1 MATEQTE
8 ARNTAQERSVA
19 RREAGGSLRPTA
31 LPLASPFALMRRL
44 VEDLDGLF
52 EGFGEGRNAVWV
64 PPVEVLERDGQII
77 VRAEVPG
84 LEKDQVR
91 VELRDGELIISGERT
106 QEREERREGFYRTE
120 RSYGSFYRAVPLPD
134 DVDPEQ
140 AKATFKNGVLEIVMP
155 ASQRPPAKRL
165 EIQDEAG
172 TTQAGQSH
180 AQSA

>member
-1 MATEQTE
+1 MAREQTE

-31 LPLASPFALMRRL
+31 LPLVSPFALMRRL

-52 EGFGEGRNAVWV
+52 EGFGDGRNAVWM
-64 PPVEVLERDGQII
+64 PPVEVLERDGQLI

-84 LEKDQVR
+84 LEKDQVQ
-91 VELRDGELIISGERT
+91 VELQDGQLIISGERS

-120 RSYGSFYRAVPLPD
+120 RSYGSFYRAVPLPEG
-134 DVDPEQ
+134 VDPEQ

-165 EIQDEAG
+165 EIQDEAR
-172 TTQAGQSH
+172 TKQAGQSE